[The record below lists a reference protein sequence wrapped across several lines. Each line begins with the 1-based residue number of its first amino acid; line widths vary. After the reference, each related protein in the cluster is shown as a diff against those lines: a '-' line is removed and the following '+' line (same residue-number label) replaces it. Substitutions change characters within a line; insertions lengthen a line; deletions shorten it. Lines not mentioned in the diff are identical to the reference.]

1 MHLEVWNTSRKLLI
15 AAIPV
20 VFVYI
25 VGLYL
30 YRLFLH
36 PLSKFPGPKLAAISN
51 WYEFYWDVVRQGDF
65 TRHIQD
71 LHKKYGQYANI

>member
-1 MHLEVWNTSRKLLI
+1 MELWDSFWKLLI
-15 AAIPV
+15 ASGPV
-20 VFVYI
+20 LFVYI
-25 VGLYL
+25 AGLYL

-65 TRHIQD
+65 TRHIQE
-71 LHKKYGQYANI
+71 LHRKHGKYTYI